1 MKQYFNNPQDSESSS
16 QIMAIRQGALSKQQ
30 WNRNKSARLALEE
43 DIILSDEHW
52 DVIQFLRSY
61 YLEFGLPRYAR
72 TTARALNKKFA
83 DRGGSKY
90 LHVLFTG
97 GPVTQ
102 GSRLANLPTP
112 SYATDVSFG
121 STY

>member
-16 QIMAIRQGALSKQQ
+16 QSMAIRLAELNNQN
-30 WNRNKSARLALEE
+30 WNRSKSASLATKE

-52 DVIQFLRSY
+52 DVILYLRNY
-61 YLEFGLPRYAR
+61 YHEFGLPRFAR

-83 DRGGSKY
+83 TEGGNKY
-90 LHVLFTG
+90 LHLLFAG
-97 GPVTQ
+97 GPVAQ
-102 GSRLANLPTP
+102 GSRIANLRTP

-121 STY
+121 TNY